1 MKKFLSI
8 MLSLVMVMVL
18 FTGCNDK
25 KTEENSSF
33 FKEVAKMQNVNTG
46 TSELEF
52 VVDMKGTGV
61 TNDVEIPKQLISGDS
76 LALKVKME
84 ATAESTTKQ
93 AVKLSAQYGTN
104 DYAELTT
111 IVIDGSKLYVNVGSL
126 VDFVKTIDESVA
138 TQFEAY
144 LGQLGIS
151 KYISID
157 LKQICETA
165 GVEIPDMSKSTE
177 SLQSISKKLMD
188 SFDKSFADIQ
198 GKDGDDYTLTIG
210 SDNAEQVADAL
221 VKLCEDN
228 SLKEAYT
235 EIIDWYVDLLGADT
249 EMGKQFAEM
258 KNDTLEM
265 DEALKEVKD
274 NKDEIVK
281 GLKDANINAV
291 AKFNLTGDEGSRVG
305 KLSFDSGEIKDTK
318 EDVTGKIILTST
330 TKEGKVSIKELI
342 PTEGVVD
349 LTAMMNAMMSSLSGE
364 GAVESG
370 DTTLY

>member
-258 KNDTLEM
+258 KNDTSEM